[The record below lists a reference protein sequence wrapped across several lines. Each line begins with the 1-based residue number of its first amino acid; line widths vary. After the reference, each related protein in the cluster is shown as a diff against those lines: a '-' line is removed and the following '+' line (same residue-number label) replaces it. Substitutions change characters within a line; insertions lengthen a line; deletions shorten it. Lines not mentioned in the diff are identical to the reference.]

1 MEESQE
7 KREAHMASLKTKL
20 KDHLEHVEKVRLSNE
35 TQAQEIQKQID
46 EKLRSADE
54 KRDEMLKQ
62 LREKLRLH
70 EEQVKSVKAGHEEK
84 TKQLEK
90 QIRGGYKTPLKNVRL
105 LRKSYRKN

>member
-1 MEESQE
+1 M
-7 KREAHMASLKTKL
+7 
-20 KDHLEHVEKVRLSNE
+20 EKVRLSNE

-70 EEQVKSVKAGHEEK
+70 VITVSSAILNIYVIK
-84 TKQLEK
+84 TKFP
-90 QIRGGYKTPLKNVRL
+90 GGT
-105 LRKSYRKN
+105 SEIG

>member
-1 MEESQE
+1 M
-7 KREAHMASLKTKL
+7 
-20 KDHLEHVEKVRLSNE
+20 EKVRLSNE

-70 EEQVKSVKAGHEEK
+70 VITIGSAILNIYVIK
-84 TKQLEK
+84 TKFP
-90 QIRGGYKTPLKNVRL
+90 GGT
-105 LRKSYRKN
+105 SEIG